1 MLHDV
6 FTTGAVAM
14 NGIGSLV
21 IGTLLALALGAC
33 CAGIHMYHNTTS
45 KQFAITLA
53 LLPVI
58 VAMVILTVNGNLGT
72 GVAVAGA
79 FSLVRFRSVPGNAKD
94 ICSIF
99 LAMAVG
105 LAVGTGYFLVACLL
119 VASVGIM
126 NLVYENSTWGES
138 KKAERELRITIPET
152 LDYTGLFD
160 DLWQAYTLSAR
171 LIQVKTTN
179 LGSLYQLTYHIVLAD
194 REKEKEFLDKIRC
207 RNGNLNLICGKVS
220 TAKDSL

>member
-1 MLHDV
+1 MLAELL
-6 FTTGAVAM
+6 TTGAIEMTGLA
-14 NGIGSLV
+14 GLLFGTITALV
-21 IGTLLALALGAC
+21 LGMACAL
-33 CAGIHMYHNTTS
+33 IHMYHNAAS

-105 LAVGTGYFLVACLL
+105 LAVGTGYLL
-119 VASVGIM
+119 VAGVLVLSVGLM
-126 NLVYENSTWGES
+126 NMLYENSSFGEG
-138 KKAERELRITIPET
+138 KQEEKELRITIPET

-160 DLWQAYTLSAR
+160 DLFRRYTCSSKLVR
-171 LIQVKTTN
+171 VKTTN
-179 LGSLYQLTYHIVLAD
+179 LGSLYQLTYHIVLTD
-194 REKEKEFLDKIRC
+194 TGKEKEFLDNIRC
-207 RNGNLNLICGKVS
+207 RNGNLDIICGKVS
-220 TAKDSL
+220 TVKDSL